1 MEGRDEGM
9 EADVTMQQD
18 DKSTRTKSEQVMED
32 RNDFDLEQ
40 VIDQLPSHVKKT
52 YIPTKQVNN
61 PLPIDIEPI
70 ELVQPT
76 LVYIFLETYV
86 AYTQHGNLKQIT
98 FFFEQIALVAQAW
111 PQIVD
116 SLVDLKTRYNSTK
129 SLFEDTN
136 NQLQAHCLELVS
148 TQQALQNR
156 EKELANV
163 KAQNLKLLIDNKHL
177 VTKIAKANKAIE
189 KIKPCNKNTMS

>member
-1 MEGRDEGM
+1 MEGGDEGM
-9 EADVTMQQD
+9 EVDVIMQQD
-18 DKSTRTKSEQVMED
+18 DKSTRKKNEQVMED
-32 RNDFDLEQ
+32 RSDFDLEQ
-40 VIDQLPSHVKKT
+40 VIDHLPSHVQKT
-52 YIPTKQVNN
+52 YIPTKHVNN
-61 PLPIDIEPI
+61 PLPIDTEPI
-70 ELVQPT
+70 QLVQPT
-76 LVYIFLETYV
+76 LVYIFFETYV

-116 SLVDLKTRYNSTK
+116 NLVDLRTRYNSIK

-156 EKELANV
+156 EEELTIV
-163 KAQNLKLLIDNKHL
+163 KAQNLKL
-177 VTKIAKANKAIE
+177 
-189 KIKPCNKNTMS
+189 